1 MSAPAA
7 VARHSTLSDLIQLTK
22 PRISLT
28 VTFTT
33 LVGYAMGTSS
43 SLLEPRLAA
52 TLIGTALVASG
63 ASTLN
68 MLMEQDIDALMER
81 TRGRPL
87 PAGRLQSGD
96 ALRLGTVL
104 TALGIA
110 VLAFWSQPAAAG
122 VAILTWATYLFIY
135 TPLKPRTSLSTL
147 VGAFPGALP
156 PVIGWAAA
164 DQLRRARSVRALRDS
179 VSVANPPLPGDRLA
193 VPRRLREGRTA
204 HASRHRPHR
213 RTTGRQA
220 VANCIALLLVSLA
233 PAAAGMAGRLYLTG
247 AVVLGVGFTAVAVKA
262 AVKRD
267 LAAARQLFLSSM
279 LYIVCLFSLL
289 LLDRT

>member
-164 DQLRRARSVRALRDS
+164 TNSVGPGAFVLFAILFLWQIPHFLAIAWLYRDDYARGG
-179 VSVANPPLPGDRLA
+179 LPMLPVIDPTG
-193 VPRRLREGRTA
+193 
-204 HASRHRPHR
+204 